1 MNNKN
6 YVMDT
11 GIGIEVLI
19 KHLIKPSNSYFCYIA
34 VSIMESFKPYFG
46 VIAVG
51 LGLLAYFIYISST
64 LRDKIKP
71 HAFSWLLWTITTG
84 IVFVI
89 QITKGGGAGSWSTG
103 FTCIVCLAIG
113 IISLFK
119 YDKTY
124 ALSDILF
131 ISVALLAL
139 LPWLLTKDPTISAIL
154 IASIDVLGY
163 GPTLRKSY
171 FYPNDEKAVSFG
183 LNSAKH
189 FVSFLALEH
198 YEIAMWIY
206 PLSQIFMNG
215 LVVVLILI
223 RRKRLTLTNKSI

>member
-1 MNNKN
+1 
-6 YVMDT
+6 
-11 GIGIEVLI
+11 
-19 KHLIKPSNSYFCYIA
+19 
-34 VSIMESFKPYFG
+34 MESFKPYFG

-64 LRDKIKP
+64 LRNKIKP
-71 HAFSWLLWTITTG
+71 HAFSWLLWTLTTG
-84 IVFVI
+84 VVFIAQVA
-89 QITKGGGAGSWSTG
+89 KGGGAGSWSTG

-119 YDKTY
+119 YDKAY

-139 LPWLLTKDPTISAIL
+139 LPWLFTKNPTASVIL
-154 IASIDVLGY
+154 IAAIDVLGY
-163 GPTLRKSY
+163 GPTIRKSY
-171 FYPNDEKAVSFG
+171 FYPNDEKAISFG

-189 FVSFLALEH
+189 LLSFLALQH
-198 YEIAMWIY
+198 YEIATWIY

-223 RRKRLTLTNKSI
+223 RRRQLAITNKSV

>member
-1 MNNKN
+1 MQNPQ
-6 YVMDT
+6 
-11 GIGIEVLI
+11 ILI
-19 KHLIKPSNSYFCYIA
+19 FVTTSLSL
-34 VSIMESFKPYFG
+34 MESFKPYFG

-64 LRDKIKP
+64 LKNKIKP

-84 IVFVI
+84 VVFIAQV
-89 QITKGGGAGSWSTG
+89 TKGGGAGSWSTG
-103 FTCIVCLAIG
+103 LTCIVCLAIG

-119 YDKTY
+119 YDKAY
-124 ALSDILF
+124 SLSDILF

-139 LPWLLTKDPTISAIL
+139 LPWFFTKNPTASVIL

-163 GPTLRKSY
+163 GPTIRKSY
-171 FYPNDEKAVSFG
+171 FYPDDEKAISFG

-189 FVSFLALEH
+189 LFSFMALQN
-198 YEIAMWIY
+198 YEIATWIY

-215 LVVVLILI
+215 LVVLLILI
-223 RRKRLTLTNKSI
+223 RRRQLATRKNNSNH

>member
-1 MNNKN
+1 
-6 YVMDT
+6 
-11 GIGIEVLI
+11 
-19 KHLIKPSNSYFCYIA
+19 
-34 VSIMESFKPYFG
+34 MESFKPYFG
-46 VIAVG
+46 AIAIG
-51 LGLLAYFIYISST
+51 LGFLAYFIYISST
-64 LRDKIKP
+64 LKNKIRP

-84 IVFVI
+84 VVFIAQV
-89 QITKGGGAGSWSTG
+89 TKGGGAGSWSTG

-119 YDKTY
+119 YDKAY

-131 ISVALLAL
+131 ISIALLAL
-139 LPWLLTKDPTISAIL
+139 LPWFFTKNPTVSVIL

-163 GPTLRKSY
+163 GPTIRKSY

-189 FVSFLALEH
+189 LFSFLALQN
-198 YEIAMWIY
+198 YEVATWIY

-215 LVVVLILI
+215 LVVVLLLI
-223 RRKRLTLTNKSI
+223 RRKQLTIERNNNR